1 MKKVI
6 LLSASALAAL
16 LLIGCECDDQPNP
29 TPCQSYEYK
38 LVSCDTQ
45 DNVIKIN
52 GVWGQNSNYD
62 FTNWQY
68 YREVGFRLENPN
80 FTIVSNNG
88 QKILDAD
95 LFNFDYP
102 VYVHRPNDT
111 TVVFYSTKMG
121 EYINNTDVFY
131 ANLKLSK

>member
-1 MKKVI
+1 MKKLSI
-6 LLSASALAAL
+6 TLLAIAAAL
-16 LLIGCECDDQPNP
+16 LLIGCECDDQP

-38 LVSCDTQ
+38 LVTCDTQ

-52 GVWGQNSNYD
+52 NVWGTNSNLD
-62 FTNWQY
+62 PSNWQY
-68 YREVGFRLENPN
+68 LREVGFRLEAPN

-111 TVVFYSTKMG
+111 TAVFYSTQMV
-121 EYINNTDVFY
+121 EYLDNTDLFY
-131 ANLKLSK
+131 VNLKLSK